1 MFDKLRQ
8 IEARYGEPTRSLP
21 DPQVI
26 GQPAVYARTAKAASE
41 LAETVAKFEEYKG
54 VLARIS
60 EARHIVAEDA
70 DREMRELAQAEVDEL
85 TARQGALEEDLRAL
99 LIPRDPNDDKNVF
112 LEIRA
117 GAGGDEAAALA
128 GGVCRQ
134 LH

>member
-8 IEARYGEPTRSLP
+8 IEERYSELNRSLS

-60 EARHIVAEDA
+60 EARHILADDADREMRELAETRTKWEKHKGGLARLSQPRHILAEDA

-85 TARQGALEEDLRAL
+85 TARQ
-99 LIPRDPNDDKNVF
+99 
-112 LEIRA
+112 
-117 GAGGDEAAALA
+117 
-128 GGVCRQ
+128 
-134 LH
+134 